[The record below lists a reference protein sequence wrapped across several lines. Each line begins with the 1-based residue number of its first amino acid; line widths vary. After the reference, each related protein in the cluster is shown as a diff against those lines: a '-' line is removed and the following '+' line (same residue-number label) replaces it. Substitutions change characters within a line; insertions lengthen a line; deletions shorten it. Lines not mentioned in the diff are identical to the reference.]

1 MTQAHARSTDP
12 HTSHEAAATVKNIT
26 MTQTYIL
33 GILATPMT
41 DEHLVNTYKDLA
53 RLDPVM
59 PWASESGI
67 RSRRAELAKL
77 GMVQIVGHEYT
88 RANRKT
94 HVWQTT
100 KGTN

>member
-1 MTQAHARSTDP
+1 
-12 HTSHEAAATVKNIT
+12 
-26 MTQTYIL
+26 
-33 GILATPMT
+33 
-41 DEHLVNTYKDLA
+41 
-53 RLDPVM
+53 M

-100 KGTN
+100 KGTNK

>member
-1 MTQAHARSTDP
+1 MTQAHARTTDP
-12 HTSHEAAATVKNIT
+12 HTSHEAAASVINIT
-26 MTQTYIL
+26 LTQTYIL
-33 GILATPMT
+33 GILAAPMS

-53 RLDPVM
+53 RLDPLM

-67 RSRRAELAKL
+67 RSRRAELAKRN
-77 GMVQIVGHEYT
+77 MVEIVGHEYT

-94 HVWQTT
+94 HVWQTV